1 MVKRKKERTLLDYYE
16 SEMRLSDEVPFMV
29 GLVIWLVG
37 FLLVLRYLRED

>member
-1 MVKRKKERTLLDYYE
+1 MLDYYE
-16 SEMRLSDEVPFMV
+16 SEMRLFDEVPFLV

>member
-1 MVKRKKERTLLDYYE
+1 MKRKKERTLLDYYE
-16 SEMRLSDEVPFMV
+16 SEVRLSDEVPFMV

>member
-1 MVKRKKERTLLDYYE
+1 MVKRKKEKALLDYYE

-29 GLVIWLVG
+29 GLVIWLVC